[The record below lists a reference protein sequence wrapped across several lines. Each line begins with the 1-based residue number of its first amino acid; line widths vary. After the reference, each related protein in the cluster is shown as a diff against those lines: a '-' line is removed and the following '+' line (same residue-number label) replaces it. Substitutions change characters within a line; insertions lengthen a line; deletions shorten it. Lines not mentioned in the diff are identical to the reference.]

1 MSMSKKRSLRSTLM
15 GSIKD
20 WLPSRRSVLIQ
31 IGGWVIR
38 LVGQVRSE
46 KSRSKGLN
54 GMYFVA
60 GFESMFNLKSI

>member
-1 MSMSKKRSLRSTLM
+1 MSMSKKRSLRSTLI

-54 GMYFVA
+54 GMYLVA
-60 GFESMFNLKSI
+60 GFESIINLKSV